1 MQGFAL
7 AALAA
12 ALGGCSGSFQFS
24 SKTAADD
31 RPAQA
36 CVPTQGS
43 FRVSALDWDEA
54 ARQRF
59 EERVRA
65 GAVVV
70 RAEGCG
76 WTVLDGCSVAA
87 RYAYRPQPL
96 RRERHNAGAEMGMGM
111 SSGPGMARSTG
122 AVHDVAIAGAFDL
135 DHLPASSE
143 LQGNCGGATHVL
155 ARYSA
160 GAFQIEGGQSKSAGV
175 SVYGARAGSS
185 NWSQSTRQAGKIEA
199 CATRNSGG
207 DAPPVDCSALVDFVV
222 VPLAAPAVAAAVAA
236 AAPSVAAPSPAP
248 IDACTSGDV
257 AACDLQC
264 RSGSATACA
273 TLTSRCAAGV
283 LPACMAAGS
292 SSLERWLYAG
302 K

>member
-1 MQGFAL
+1 MARMEMQGFAL
-7 AALAA
+7 AALAV

-24 SKTAADD
+24 GRTAADD

-36 CVPTQGS
+36 CVPSQGS
-43 FRVSALDWDEA
+43 FRVNALDWDEP
-54 ARQRF
+54 ARQ
-59 EERVRA
+59 ELEAQVRD

-76 WTVLDGCSVAA
+76 WTVLRGCSVASK
-87 RYAYRPQPL
+87 YAYRALPL
-96 RRERHNAGAEMGMGM
+96 RRDRHNSGSEMGMGV
-111 SSGPGMARSTG
+111 SSGPGVARSSG

-135 DHLPASSE
+135 ERLPTTTE
-143 LQGNCGGATHVL
+143 LQGNCSGATHVL

-160 GAFQIEGGQSKSAGV
+160 GAFQIEGGHSKSAGV
-175 SVYGARAGSS
+175 SLYGAHAGTQQ
-185 NWSQSTRQAGKIEA
+185 WTQSGRRVGKLEA
-199 CATRNSGG
+199 CETRVAGG
-207 DAPPVDCSALVDFVV
+207 PPVDCSALVDFEV
-222 VPLAAPAVAAAVAA
+222 VPLPPAAQPIAQPVATPAPAPV
-236 AAPSVAAPSPAP
+236 
-248 IDACTSGDV
+248 DACASGDL

-273 TLTSRCAAGV
+273 ALTLRCAAGL

>member
-1 MQGFAL
+1 MARMEMQGFAL
-7 AALAA
+7 AALAV

-36 CVPTQGS
+36 CVPSQGS
-43 FRVSALDWDEA
+43 FRVSALDWDEP
-54 ARQRF
+54 ARQ
-59 EERVRA
+59 ELEALVRG

-76 WTVLDGCSVAA
+76 WTVLRGCSVPSK
-87 RYAYRPQPL
+87 YAYRALPL
-96 RRERHNAGAEMGMGM
+96 NRNRHNSGSELGMGV
-111 SSGPGMARSTG
+111 SSGPGVARSSG

-135 DHLPASSE
+135 ERVPTSAE
-143 LQGNCGGATHVL
+143 LEGNCAGATHVL

-175 SVYGARAGSS
+175 SLYGAHASGQQ
-185 NWSQSTRQAGKIEA
+185 WTQSGRRVGKLEA
-199 CATRNSGG
+199 CETRGADG
-207 DAPPVDCSALVDFVV
+207 PPVDCSALVDFEV
-222 VPLAAPAVAAAVAA
+222 VPLPPAAQPVAT
-236 AAPSVAAPSPAP
+236 PAP
-248 IDACTSGDV
+248 VPVDACASGDL

-264 RSGSATACA
+264 RAGSAAACA
-273 TLTSRCAAGV
+273 TLTSRCAAGL

>member
-1 MQGFAL
+1 MAKMETQGFAL
-7 AALAA
+7 AALAV

-36 CVPTQGS
+36 CVPSQGS
-43 FRVSALDWDEA
+43 FRVSALGWDEP
-54 ARQRF
+54 ARQ
-59 EERVRA
+59 ELEAQVRE

-76 WTVLDGCSVAA
+76 WTVLRGCSVPSK
-87 RYAYRPQPL
+87 YAYRAQPL
-96 RRERHNAGAEMGMGM
+96 RRDRRDSGSEMGMGV
-111 SSGPGMARSTG
+111 SSGPGVERSSG
-122 AVHDVAIAGAFDL
+122 AVHDVAIAGAFAL
-135 DHLPASSE
+135 DRVPTTTE

-155 ARYSA
+155 AHYSA
-160 GAFQIEGGQSKSAGV
+160 GAFQIEGGHRKSAGV
-175 SVYGARAGSS
+175 SLYGAHAGAQQ
-185 NWSQSTRQAGKIEA
+185 WAQSGRRVGKLEA
-199 CATRNSGG
+199 CETRVVEG
-207 DAPPVDCSALVDFVV
+207 PPVDCSALVDFEV
-222 VPLAAPAVAAAVAA
+222 VPLPRAAQPIAQPVAT
-236 AAPSVAAPSPAP
+236 PAP
-248 IDACTSGDV
+248 VPVDACASGDL

-273 TLTSRCAAGV
+273 ALTSRCAAGV